1 MLAYPCRAQQ
11 ETNVMTT
18 VQTVMLETLR
28 ISDIDPISPETAPL
42 VLTIT
47 VFNDDVPRDLSV
59 RVNVT
64 GERFGSLGFARK
76 RLGPVA
82 PHAVVTFTNRDFDSY
97 NISMGADPL
106 IDLALE
112 RGVLPA
118 DVYQFDV
125 EVLDHT
131 TLQRG
136 VLVGTG
142 KGFLETS
149 NPGAQFDLLGPGTP
163 FGQEPELIA
172 NPAPLFQWTSEAR
185 TFDFALY
192 EVRPGQTSPED
203 VVTGRP
209 VFSRDELTGNSFTYP
224 NFAEALQPGMT
235 YAWQL
240 HARVLTSG
248 GIERLP
254 SPVYWFAMEA
264 AAVPA
269 THVADG
275 TQPPPSPPP
284 IATFEATPGVAPRLA
299 RIEIEP
305 QEVTLVPGDLFQF
318 RVTAY
323 DTDGQ
328 VVVTFRPIWRLTPGF
343 GGSMDDSGL
352 FIAGERPGVVAVQV
366 RQEDVSDFATVYI
379 EAPERPVLLSE
390 EAEDEGLLPV
400 VDAPAPVDTAAM
412 ARADSL
418 ASPPDT
424 TGAKVS
430 PSDAAEGVQVYLL
443 LPTPDQQV
451 FEPSPTFVWNT
462 AGADS
467 SKVSRYRVSLWRTSL
482 EQNPDVVPA
491 EPPLWQGIVQES
503 TILPYAS
510 ETQVLAPSQYYVAL
524 VEALDADG
532 EPLARSEP
540 VRFFLSP
547 QGKMG
552 WELLQAWDEAV
563 RQGQV
568 DLSVTLLSEL
578 QTATLGNAD
587 RQRLLALEVQL
598 EIEDGPWLQFS
609 VPFRRLEEVAALEFI
624 RILDLPAEP
633 LLTDAGE
640 AVSFPEVVAEPP
652 EEPAALPASKAT
664 VRVAVMEFGF
674 DEAAVRAMVTTQPL
688 RFRSFR
694 TNRQI
699 GGSTPEQA
707 RHGAATLRALLDYLP
722 RNTELYLLN
731 FSTELEFRQALRYAL
746 DSLGVRVITCSVSWM
761 NAYDHYDGSASLF
774 NLDSWLGERAVLT
787 TAAGNFARSHWEDPF
802 NDSNGNQRHNFTLQQ
817 DYLELRLRNGVPYTF
832 LLSWNDWQAPPRHD
846 FDLSVL
852 DGQGRALRFAQSGKP
867 VRSANRQVAG
877 EYMLPVE
884 RIRNFLPPY
893 PGTQPYRLQ
902 IESPRLPNGLTPH
915 LELYIYPAPEAALP
929 APMPGSSL
937 SSGLATA
944 RSRSIIPV
952 TATSYAAASQGPTN
966 DNRERPDFAA
976 SGTVQLGATRLEGTS
991 FATPRVAAA
1000 YALIFSQH
1008 PDWTATQATTF
1019 LRRFARP
1026 GNRQDPQMGW
1036 GAIAFDDL
1044 IAAL

>member
-1 MLAYPCRAQQ
+1 
-11 ETNVMTT
+11 MTT

-47 VFNDDVPRDLSV
+47 VFNDDVARDLSV

-125 EVLDHT
+125 EVFDHT

-136 VLVGTG
+136 VQVGEG
-142 KGFLETS
+142 EGFLETT

-163 FGQEPELIA
+163 FGQEPEFIA
-172 NPAPLFQWTSEAR
+172 NPAPLFQWTSEAQ

-192 EVRPGQTSPED
+192 EVRPDQTSPED

-209 VFSRDELTGNSFTYP
+209 VFSQNGITGNSFTYP
-224 NFAEALQPGMT
+224 NFAEALQPGTT

-240 HARVLTSG
+240 HARILTSG

-254 SPVYWFAMEA
+254 SPVYWFSMEA
-264 AAVPA
+264 AAAATSTTTSLGEDPA
-269 THVADG
+269 TPPA
-275 TQPPPSPPP
+275 PPSF
-284 IATFEATPGVAPRLA
+284 AAFETTPGVAARLA

-305 QEVTLVPGDLFQF
+305 QEVTLAPGDLFQF

-323 DTDGQ
+323 DTDEQ
-328 VVVTFRPIWRLTPGF
+328 VMAAFRPVWRLTPGF
-343 GGSMDDSGL
+343 GGSMDDTGL
-352 FIAGERPGVVAVQV
+352 FIAGERPGVVAIQV
-366 RQEDVSDFATVYI
+366 RHEDVSDFATVYI
-379 EAPERPVLLSE
+379 QAPE
-390 EAEDEGLLPV
+390 LPV
-400 VDAPAPVDTAAM
+400 AVVEDAMDVPPLVEPPVPVDTAVV
-412 ARADSL
+412 ARTDSL
-418 ASPPDT
+418 ATPRDT
-424 TGAKVS
+424 TGAVGGV
-430 PSDAAEGVQVYLL
+430 PEAEQGVQVYLL
-443 LPTPDQQV
+443 LPTLDQQV
-451 FEPSPTFVWNT
+451 FEPSPTFVWNV
-462 AGADS
+462 AGIDS
-467 SKVSRYRVSLWRTSL
+467 AKVSRYRVSLWQTSA

-491 EPPLWQGIVQES
+491 EPPLWQGTVQGS
-503 TILPYAS
+503 TVLPYAS
-510 ETQVLAPSQYYVAL
+510 DTQVLAPSQYYVAV
-524 VEALDADG
+524 VEALDAEG
-532 EPLARSEP
+532 GTLARSEA
-540 VRFFLSP
+540 VRFFMSP

-552 WELLQAWDEAV
+552 WELLQAWDEAI
-563 RQGQV
+563 RQGQA
-568 DLSVTLLSEL
+568 DLSVTLLSQL

-587 RQRLLALEVQL
+587 RLRLMALEVQL

-609 VPFRRLEEVAALEFI
+609 VPFRRLEEVAALDFI
-624 RILDLPAEP
+624 SILDLPAEP
-633 LLTDAGE
+633 LLTAAGE
-640 AVSFPEVVAEPP
+640 ELLLSETLVEPLTETLPEPP
-652 EEPAALPASKAT
+652 APKAT

-674 DEAAVRAMVTTQPL
+674 DEAAIRSMVTTQPL

-694 TNRQI
+694 INRQI

-707 RHGAATLRALLDYLP
+707 RHGTATLRALLDYLP
-722 RNTELYLLN
+722 HNAELYLLN
-731 FSTELEFRQALRYAL
+731 FSTVLEFRKALRYAL

-761 NAYDHYDGSASLF
+761 DAYDHYDGSADLF
-774 NLDSWLGERAVLT
+774 NLESWLGDRAVLT
-787 TAAGNFARSHWEDPF
+787 TAAGNFARSHWEGVFSDP
-802 NDSNGNQRHNFTLQQ
+802 NGNRLHNFTPQQ

-832 LLSWNDWQAPPRHD
+832 LLSWNDWQPPLRHD
-846 FDLSVL
+846 FDLAL
-852 DGQGRALRFAQSGKP
+852 FDGQGRALRFAQSGKP
-867 VRSANRQVAG
+867 VRSANRQVD
-877 EYMLPVE
+877 YKKPVE

-893 PGTQPYRLQ
+893 PGTQSYRLQ
-902 IESPRLPNGLTPH
+902 IDAPQPRNGSAPH
-915 LELYIYPAPEAALP
+915 LELYIYPAPEATTP

-937 SSGLATA
+937 SSGLATT
-944 RSRSIIPV
+944 RSRNIIPV
-952 TATSYAAASQGPTN
+952 TATGFAAASQGPTN
-966 DNRERPDFAA
+966 DNRDRPDFSA
-976 SGTVQLGATRLEGTS
+976 SGVVQLGTARLEGTS

-1000 YALIFSQH
+1000 YTLIFTQH
-1008 PDWTATQATTF
+1008 PDWTASQATTF

-1026 GNRQDPQMGW
+1026 GIRQDPQTGW
-1036 GAIAFDDL
+1036 GTIAFDEL